1 MELFLFPTGLAF
13 ILLSAAVVRVLG
25 ADLGYK
31 VMYDHPV
38 KRMGDARSSQLEAI
52 GNKATIAVTPSV
64 VRTMTSQSGSYSFGN
79 TSEICAPASL

>member
-1 MELFLFPTGLAF
+1 VKGVLHELFLFPTGLAF

-38 KRMGDARSSQLEAI
+38 KRMGDAR
-52 GNKATIAVTPSV
+52 
-64 VRTMTSQSGSYSFGN
+64 
-79 TSEICAPASL
+79 